1 MLIFGLLYNFRLV
14 IFFTNNFPWLSAA
27 GLLVAVGNHELK
39 DGVSVEVSFRG
50 GDEDDSSSSD
60 TEAGSDTAGEV
71 LIPGLFDLC
80 CLPLTLVC

>member
-1 MLIFGLLYNFRLV
+1 MLIFDLLNSFRLV
-14 IFFTNNFPWLSAA
+14 TFFANNFPWLSAA

-60 TEAGSDTAGEV
+60 TETGSDTAEEV
-71 LIPGLFDLC
+71 PIPGLFDLY
-80 CLPLTLVC
+80 CLPFTLML